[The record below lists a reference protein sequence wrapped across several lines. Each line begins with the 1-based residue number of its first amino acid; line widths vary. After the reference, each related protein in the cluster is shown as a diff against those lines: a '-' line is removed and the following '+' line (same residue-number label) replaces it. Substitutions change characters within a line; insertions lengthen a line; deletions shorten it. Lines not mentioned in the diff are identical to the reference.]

1 MFKTRGIEKL
11 KKILINDK
19 HFHPSFF
26 ADLIRS
32 EMFKSLS
39 NYMELS
45 PDDVLVN
52 ISIDEKV
59 GESTCMPSRYITLV
73 LKSTAI
79 FSQHLPHLLQKFF
92 SMFFILYI

>member
-19 HFHPSFF
+19 HLHPSFF

-52 ISIDEKV
+52 ISIDEK
-59 GESTCMPSRYITLV
+59 GEYV
-73 LKSTAI
+73 LRLKAKCQRLRI
-79 FSQHLPHLLQKFF
+79 MGILPKGV
-92 SMFFILYI
+92 